1 MPVYKALILNKELSV
16 NYDENQK
23 EELLAAIKSINIKLE
38 SYDNQ
43 NGKISDSKLLSFLA
57 INLESELLDLK
68 KNYNK
73 EVILE
78 KKIKNSKHENIDL
91 NDQLYKLKEQNN
103 LLRKEYDLVN
113 EELIKLQSQIDVI
126 ISLLKEAYE

>member
-1 MPVYKALILNKELSV
+1 MNKELTV